1 MSVPALKRAIPAV
14 LSAAL
19 LWPAGASAAPAG
31 VDADHDKVVDGLE
44 QKLENLPQSGRVR
57 LIVSLSREAT
67 AGEVERLEKAVGDMS
82 VKKRFGVIDAVA
94 LTATRRQVGALAAEG
109 VVTRVEEDAP
119 VHAQESPGGRIALN
133 DSAQLSFGVTEAR
146 LDEPLLDGS
155 ADGNPNVYSKDDM
168 VAAVLDTGIDAGHVD
183 LDEGK
188 VIGFVQCLES
198 PCAAH
203 SPYDD
208 EGHGTHVSGTIAGDG
223 DGPSP
228 AGRGVAPGAG
238 LVGVKVLDSHGDGF
252 TSDVVAGIE
261 WTIANR
267 DTYGIEALNISL
279 GSQGCGEGLD
289 ADSQAVNEAYA
300 AGLVVAVA
308 AGNDGPGTCTIGSPG
323 DAKDALTVGA
333 MADLG
338 ALGFKQADFSS
349 RGPTADGRIKPDLSA
364 PGVGISSAK
373 AGSGNGY
380 ESMNGTSMATPFVT
394 GVALLMEDAD
404 PSFVNDDVREAM
416 RSTAED
422 WARGGTNTVP
432 GTSGPDI
439 DYGAGRMDAY
449 AALRVAWERAHPAD
463 PALSSPPSEPEHALR
478 EGSLSGTGAS
488 LEYTVDVSS
497 TAFPVAAT
505 LVDLPSGCVAGGSD
519 PDFDLELI
527 APDGA
532 AVAAAA
538 SAERQDELG
547 YRPTVTGVY
556 RLRVL
561 SFRDCGNFFV
571 DVSGGDVSSQAM
583 IGPPQPASG
592 STTPVTPPA
601 SPATT
606 AAGPVASAALVDA
619 ARLNAKRAASA
630 LKKSGLRRLLR
641 RRSFALRGVAPS
653 AGRLDLLVRVSY
665 RGRLV
670 TVAKLSRAV
679 SSAGSPRLTVRL
691 TRTGRKLFAR
701 PVARRLSVRATVTD
715 SATGRRRLAYSRVL
729 VRR

>member
-119 VHAQESPGGRIALN
+119 VHAQESPGGQIALN

-349 RGPTADGRIKPDLSA
+349 RGPTADGRIKPDISA
-364 PGVGISSAK
+364 PGVGIASTFPSAF
-373 AGSGNGY
+373 GDHSGY
-380 ESMNGTSMATPFVT
+380 ATLNGTSMAAPFVT
-394 GVALLMEDAD
+394 GVALLIQDAD
-404 PSFVNDDVREAM
+404 PSFQNDDVKAAL
-416 RSTAED
+416 RSTAVD
-422 WARGGTNTVP
+422 WGRGGLNTVP
-432 GTSGPDI
+432 GTTGQDI
-439 DYGAGRMDAY
+439 DYGYGLLDAY
-449 AALRVAWERAHPAD
+449 RAIGVAD
-463 PALSSPPSEPEHALR
+463 PSLTTGPSQPAHALR
-478 EGSLSGTGAS
+478 EGSLGGTGAS
-488 LEYTVDVSS
+488 MEYTVDVAS
-497 TAFPVAAT
+497 TTFPIAAT
-505 LVDLPSGCVAGGSD
+505 LIDLPSACVSGGSD
-519 PDFDLELI
+519 PDFDLTLT
-527 APDGA
+527 APNGT
-532 AVAAAA
+532 VVRTAA
-538 SAERQDELG
+538 SGDRQDELG
-547 YRPTVTGVY
+547 YHPTTTGVY
-556 RLRVL
+556 RLR
-561 SFRDCGNFFV
+561 
-571 DVSGGDVSSQAM
+571 
-583 IGPPQPASG
+583 
-592 STTPVTPPA
+592 
-601 SPATT
+601 
-606 AAGPVASAALVDA
+606 
-619 ARLNAKRAASA
+619 
-630 LKKSGLRRLLR
+630 
-641 RRSFALRGVAPS
+641 
-653 AGRLDLLVRVSY
+653 
-665 RGRLV
+665 
-670 TVAKLSRAV
+670 
-679 SSAGSPRLTVRL
+679 
-691 TRTGRKLFAR
+691 
-701 PVARRLSVRATVTD
+701 
-715 SATGRRRLAYSRVL
+715 
-729 VRR
+729 